1 MTQTKNHSVKIIV
14 ALLILGAVGA
24 IVFAKK
30 SESALDES
38 LVIEEKVK
46 GNPDADIVL
55 TKYSDFQCPAC
66 RAASPVID
74 TILEEY
80 GDQVR
85 FEYHHFP
92 LISIHPQAVRA
103 AQAAEAAGQQGEFF
117 AYHDIVFERQQDWS
131 GQSQG
136 SIDRIFE
143 SYAEELGL
151 DMELYQ
157 AHMKSAKIRN
167 HVLDEY
173 AFANNRGYSSTPTF
187 TINDERIDY
196 GGYNAL
202 KALIEEEIAKQ
213 EQG

>member
-213 EQG
+213 DL